1 MTLWKR
7 WITAVLVLSIHA
19 GGCASGTIVRQSPG
33 SLPPT
38 NNLYSH
44 VASAGRLVFVA
55 GQVPLD
61 STGQLVGR
69 GDMREQARQVYANV
83 ERALRAAGLT
93 WDHVVKTNTYVTD
106 ASQLAAL
113 IEARR
118 AVLGDGAPPN
128 TLVQVVRLAREEWMV
143 EVEAIA
149 VRP

>member
-1 MTLWKR
+1 MSKP
-7 WITAVLVLSIHA
+7 WIIAVLALSMHA
-19 GGCASGTIVRQSPG
+19 VGCASGAAVRQNPA

-38 NNLYSH
+38 NNLYTH
-44 VASAGRLVFVA
+44 VASAGGLVFVA

-61 STGQLVGR
+61 STGQLIGR
-69 GDMREQARQVYANV
+69 GDMRAQARQVYANV
-83 ERALRAAGLT
+83 ERALRAAGLS
-93 WDHVVKTNTYVTD
+93 WDHVVKTTTYVTD